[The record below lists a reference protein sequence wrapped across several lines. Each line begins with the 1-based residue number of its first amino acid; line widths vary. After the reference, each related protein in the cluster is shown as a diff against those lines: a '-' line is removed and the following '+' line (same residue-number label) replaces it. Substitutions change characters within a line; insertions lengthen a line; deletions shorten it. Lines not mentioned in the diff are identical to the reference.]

1 MKCNVLLART
11 SQTIA
16 AIALAATIF
25 AGVSFAQNINV
36 NAVPKYTV
44 LHPEQPVD
52 VAEMQRLAEAGA
64 ALPTWTGS
72 FTYKGTKYPYT
83 MIGTDPSKGSATTT
97 LNMVIIPLIVKVPG
111 QTFDPTK
118 PIQKACG
125 TGTAEGL
132 TLASPIF
139 SNKVNYTVGGTNLGT
154 TQYEDAVQRGE
165 FWSSVK
171 SKSPNYHVI
180 LKYKV
185 AATQTLSDSSG
196 QLNKGSCGNF
206 AGVDINLFDGEVQ
219 SIIAKLGI
227 KANEFPYIM
236 TYDVFET
243 EGGQCCVLGYHSVTN
258 GGIAYGTGSYGD
270 VPFQCNGCGT
280 HGFTDVVTISHEIGE
295 TINDPYTNNGVPQ
308 WKSAYAPQYGCS
320 GALEVGDPLA
330 GDPVAVKVP
339 GNTHQ
344 YYVQD
349 LAFEPWFAL
358 VANGK
363 STSVNHWY
371 SMFNTYLKTISTN
384 EHSQCAD

>member
-1 MKCNVLLART
+1 MKRTVLVRMSCTLA
-11 SQTIA
+11 
-16 AIALAATIF
+16 ALALTATLIVG
-25 AGVSFAQNINV
+25 AAVAQNV
-36 NAVPKYTV
+36 DTHATAKYLV
-44 LHPEQPVD
+44 IPPQVPVD
-52 VAEMQRLAEAGA
+52 VAEMQRLAEVGA

-72 FTYKGTKYPYT
+72 FTYQGTKYPYT
-83 MIGTDPSKGSATTT
+83 MIGTNPAKGSATTT
-97 LNMVIIPLIVKVPG
+97 LQMVIIPLIVKVPG

-139 SNKVNYTVGGTNLGT
+139 SNKVNYKVGGTNLGT

-171 SKSPNYHVI
+171 SKSPNYHVL

-185 AATQTLSDSSG
+185 AATQTLNDSSG
-196 QLNKGSCGNF
+196 QLNTGSCGKY
-206 AGVDINLFDGEVQ
+206 AGVDINTFDNEVQ
-219 SIIAKLGI
+219 SIITKLGI
-227 KANEFPYIM
+227 TKNEFPYIM

-243 EGGQCCVLGYHSVTN
+243 ESGQCCVLGYHSVTN
-258 GGIAYGTGSYGD
+258 SGIAYGTGSYGD
-270 VPFQCNGCGT
+270 VPFSCNGCGD

-295 TINDPYTNNGVPQ
+295 TINDPYTDNGVPQ

-330 GDPVAVKVP
+330 GDPVPLKVP

-384 EHSQCAD
+384 EHSQCAE

>member
-1 MKCNVLLART
+1 MKRTVLVRMSCTLA
-11 SQTIA
+11 
-16 AIALAATIF
+16 ALALTATLIV
-25 AGVSFAQNINV
+25 GVAVAQNV
-36 NAVPKYTV
+36 DTHATAKYLV
-44 LHPEQPVD
+44 IPPQVPVD
-52 VAEMQRLAEAGA
+52 VAEMQRLAEVGA

-72 FTYKGTKYPYT
+72 FTYQGTKYPYT
-83 MIGTDPSKGSATTT
+83 MIGTNPAKGSATTT

-171 SKSPNYHVI
+171 SKSPNYHVL

-185 AATQTLSDSSG
+185 AATQTLNDSSG
-196 QLNKGSCGNF
+196 QLNTGSCGKY
-206 AGVDINLFDGEVQ
+206 AGVDINTFDNEVQ

-227 KANEFPYIM
+227 TKNEFPYIM

-243 EGGQCCVLGYHSVTN
+243 ESGQCCVLGYHSVTN
-258 GGIAYGTGSYGD
+258 SGIAYGTGSYGD
-270 VPFQCNGCGT
+270 VPFSCNGCGD

-330 GDPVAVKVP
+330 GDPVPLKVP
-339 GNTHQ
+339 GKTHQ

-384 EHSQCAD
+384 EHSQCAE

>member
-1 MKCNVLLART
+1 MKRT
-11 SQTIA
+11 LPGKIGRS
-16 AIALAATIF
+16 LAAVALTIIF
-25 AGVSFAQNINV
+25 IAGASFAQQINV

-44 LHPEQPVD
+44 LHPDQPVD
-52 VAEMQRLAEAGA
+52 VAELQRLAESGA
-64 ALPTWTGS
+64 ALPSWTGS
-72 FTYKGTKYPYT
+72 FTYKGTKYSYT
-83 MIGTDPSKGSATTT
+83 MLGTNPAKGSATSTI
-97 LNMVIIPLIVKVPG
+97 NMVIIPLIVKVPG

-125 TGTAEGL
+125 TGTAEAL

-139 SNKVNYTVGGTNLGT
+139 SDKVNYKVGGTNLGT

-171 SKSPNYHVI
+171 SKSPNYHVL

-185 AATQTLSDSSG
+185 AATQTLTDKSG
-196 QLNKGSCGNF
+196 QLNQGSCGNF

-219 SIIAKLGI
+219 SIISKLGL

-258 GGIAYGTGSYGD
+258 NGIPYGTGSYGD
-270 VPFQCNGCGT
+270 VPFQCTGCGN

-308 WKSAYAPQYGCS
+308 WESAYAPQYGCS
-320 GALEVGDPLA
+320 NVLEVGDPLA

-339 GNTHQ
+339 GVSHQ

-358 VANGK
+358 VPNGK

-371 SMFNTYLKTISTN
+371 SMFNTYLKTINTN
-384 EHSQCAD
+384 EHSKCSE

>member
-1 MKCNVLLART
+1 MKCTVLVRM
-11 SQTIA
+11 SC
-16 AIALAATIF
+16 ALAALALTATLI
-25 AGVSFAQNINV
+25 AGVAVAQNV
-36 NAVPKYTV
+36 DTHATAKYLV
-44 LHPEQPVD
+44 IPPQIPVD
-52 VAEMQRLAEAGA
+52 VAEMQRLAEVGA

-72 FTYKGTKYPYT
+72 FTYQGSKYPYT
-83 MIGTDPSKGSATTT
+83 MIGTNPAKGSATTT
-97 LNMVIIPLIVKVPG
+97 LDMVIIPLIVKVPG

-125 TGTAEGL
+125 TGTAEAL

-139 SNKVNYTVGGTNLGT
+139 SNKVNYKVGGTNLGT

-165 FWSSVK
+165 FWSSVH

-196 QLNKGSCGNF
+196 QLNKGSCGNY
-206 AGVDINLFDGEVQ
+206 AGVDINLFDNEVQ

-243 EGGQCCVLGYHSVTN
+243 ESGQCCVLGYHSVTN
-258 GGIAYGTGSYGD
+258 SGIAYGTGSYGD
-270 VPFQCNGCGT
+270 VPFSCNGCGD

-330 GDPVAVKVP
+330 GDPVPLKVP

>member
-1 MKCNVLLART
+1 MKR
-11 SQTIA
+11 
-16 AIALAATIF
+16 
-25 AGVSFAQNINV
+25 
-36 NAVPKYTV
+36 TV
-44 LHPEQPVD
+44 LVRMSYTLAVLALTATLIVGVAVAQSVDTHATAKYLVIPPQVPVD
-52 VAEMQRLAEAGA
+52 VAEMQRLAEVGA

-72 FTYKGTKYPYT
+72 FTYQGTKYPYT
-83 MIGTDPSKGSATTT
+83 MIGTNPAKGSATTT

-171 SKSPNYHVI
+171 SKSPNYHVL

-185 AATQTLSDSSG
+185 AATQTLNDSSG
-196 QLNKGSCGNF
+196 QLNTGSCGKY
-206 AGVDINLFDGEVQ
+206 AGVDINTFDNEVQ

-227 KANEFPYIM
+227 TKNEFPYIM

-243 EGGQCCVLGYHSVTN
+243 ESGQCCVLGYHSVTN
-258 GGIAYGTGSYGD
+258 SGIAYGTGSYGD
-270 VPFQCNGCGT
+270 VPFSCNGCGD

-330 GDPVAVKVP
+330 GDPVPLKVP

-384 EHSQCAD
+384 EHSQCAE

>member
-1 MKCNVLLART
+1 
-11 SQTIA
+11 
-16 AIALAATIF
+16 
-25 AGVSFAQNINV
+25 
-36 NAVPKYTV
+36 
-44 LHPEQPVD
+44 
-52 VAEMQRLAEAGA
+52 
-64 ALPTWTGS
+64 
-72 FTYKGTKYPYT
+72 
-83 MIGTDPSKGSATTT
+83 MIGTNPAKGSATTT

-139 SNKVNYTVGGTNLGT
+139 SDKVNYTVGGTNLGT

-171 SKSPNYHVI
+171 SKSPNYHVM

-185 AATQTLSDSSG
+185 AATQTLTDSSG
-196 QLNKGSCGNF
+196 QRNRGSCGYY
-206 AGVDINLFDGEVQ
+206 AGVDINTFDNEVQ
-219 SIIAKLGI
+219 SIIAKLGV

-243 EGGQCCVLGYHSVTN
+243 ESGQCCVLGYHGVTN
-258 GGIAYGTGSYGD
+258 SGIAYGTGSYGD
-270 VPFQCNGCGT
+270 VPFSCNGCGD

-295 TINDPYTNNGVPQ
+295 TINDPYISNGVPE

-320 GALEVGDPLA
+320 GVLEVGDPLA
-330 GDPVAVKVP
+330 GDPVPVTVP
-339 GNTHQ
+339 GNKHQ

-349 LAFEPWFAL
+349 LAFEPWYAL

-384 EHSQCAD
+384 EHSQCAE

>member
-1 MKCNVLLART
+1 MKRTVLVRMSCTLAVFALMAT
-11 SQTIA
+11 LIVGV
-16 AIALAATIF
+16 ALAQSVDTHAT
-25 AGVSFAQNINV
+25 A
-36 NAVPKYTV
+36 KYLV
-44 LHPEQPVD
+44 IPPQVPVD
-52 VAEMQRLAEAGA
+52 VAEMQRLAEVGA

-72 FTYKGTKYPYT
+72 FTYQGTKYPYT
-83 MIGTDPSKGSATTT
+83 MIGTNPAKGSATTT

-139 SNKVNYTVGGTNLGT
+139 SNKVNYKVGGTNLGT

-171 SKSPNYHVI
+171 SKSPNYHVL

-185 AATQTLSDSSG
+185 AATQTLNDSSG
-196 QLNKGSCGNF
+196 QLNTGSCGKY
-206 AGVDINLFDGEVQ
+206 AGVDINTFDNEVQ

-227 KANEFPYIM
+227 TKNEFPYIM

-243 EGGQCCVLGYHSVTN
+243 ESGQCCVLGYHSVTN
-258 GGIAYGTGSYGD
+258 SGIAYGTGSYGD
-270 VPFQCNGCGT
+270 VPFSCNGCGD

-330 GDPVAVKVP
+330 GDPVPLKVP

-384 EHSQCAD
+384 EHSQCAE

>member
-1 MKCNVLLART
+1 MNSSFVKSL
-11 SQTIA
+11 A
-16 AIALAATIF
+16 AIALAATLL
-25 AGVSFAQNINV
+25 AGMSFAQNINV
-36 NAVPKYTV
+36 NAVPKYIAIPPQ
-44 LHPEQPVD
+44 HPVD

-72 FTYKGTKYPYT
+72 FTYQGTKYPYT
-83 MIGTDPSKGSATTT
+83 MIGTNPAKGSATTT

-139 SNKVNYTVGGTNLGT
+139 SDKVNYTVGGTNLGT

-171 SKSPNYHVI
+171 SKSPNYHVM

-185 AATQTLSDSSG
+185 AATQTLTDSSG
-196 QLNKGSCGNF
+196 QRNRGSCGYY
-206 AGVDINLFDGEVQ
+206 AGVDINTFDNEVQ
-219 SIIAKLGI
+219 SIIAKLGV

-243 EGGQCCVLGYHSVTN
+243 ESGQCCVLGYHGVTN
-258 GGIAYGTGSYGD
+258 SGIAYGTGSYGD
-270 VPFQCNGCGT
+270 VPFSCNGCGD

-295 TINDPYTNNGVPQ
+295 TINDPYIDNGVPL
-308 WKSAYAPQYGCS
+308 WESSFAPQYGCS
-320 GALEVGDPLA
+320 NVLEVGDPLA
-330 GDPVAVKVP
+330 GLPEPVTVP
-339 GNTHQ
+339 GETHQ

-363 STSVNHWY
+363 STSVNKWY
-371 SMFNTYLKTISTN
+371 SMFGTFKKIDTN
-384 EHSQCAD
+384 EHSKCAE

>member
-1 MKCNVLLART
+1 
-11 SQTIA
+11 
-16 AIALAATIF
+16 
-25 AGVSFAQNINV
+25 
-36 NAVPKYTV
+36 
-44 LHPEQPVD
+44 
-52 VAEMQRLAEAGA
+52 MQRLAEAGA
-64 ALPTWTGS
+64 ALPTWTSS
-72 FTYKGTKYPYT
+72 FTYQGTKYPYT
-83 MIGTDPSKGSATTT
+83 MIGTNPAKGSATTT
-97 LNMVIIPLIVKVPG
+97 VNMVIIPLIVKIPG

-118 PIQKACG
+118 PVQKACG
-125 TGTAEGL
+125 TGTAEKL
-132 TLASPIF
+132 TEQSPIF
-139 SNKVNYTVGGTNLGT
+139 SDKVNYTVGGTNLGT

-165 FWSSVK
+165 FWSTVK
-171 SKSPNYHVI
+171 SKAPNYHVQ
-180 LKYKV
+180 LKYRV

-196 QLNKGSCGNF
+196 QRLRGSCGYY
-206 AGVDINLFDGEVQ
+206 AGVDFNLFDGEVQ

-243 EGGQCCVLGYHSVTN
+243 SGGCCILGYHSVTSS
-258 GGIAYGTGSYGD
+258 GIVYGTGSYGD
-270 VPFQCNGCGT
+270 VPFSCNGCGD

-330 GDPVAVKVP
+330 GDLVPLKVP
-339 GNTHQ
+339 GNKHQ

-384 EHSQCAD
+384 EHSQCGE